1 MRSMRRGAKFTS
13 QDFANVGFG
22 QLIAE
27 LNVLGSLVTGEIL
40 LAVFGHGILG
50 QHAVVSHHK
59 HLDGLALH
67 GIWNADGCALNH
79 TGAKRN
85 DIFEF

>member
-1 MRSMRRGAKFTS
+1 MRSMRRSAKLTT

-40 LAVFGHGILG
+40 LAVFGHSILG
-50 QHAVVSHHK
+50 QHVA
-59 HLDGLALH
+59 LA
-67 GIWNADGCALNH
+67 
-79 TGAKRN
+79 
-85 DIFEF
+85 

>member
-13 QDFANVGFG
+13 QDFANIGFG
-22 QLIAE
+22 QLIAK
-27 LNVLGSLVTGEIL
+27 LNVLGSLVTCEIL
-40 LAVFGHGILG
+40 LAVFGHCILG

-59 HLDGLALH
+59 HLDGFALH
-67 GIWNADGCALNH
+67 RIGYADGCALNH

-85 DIFEF
+85 DILKF

>member
-13 QDFANVGFG
+13 QDFANIGFG

-27 LNVLGSLVTGEIL
+27 LDVLGTLVACEVVV
-40 LAVFGHGILG
+40 AVFGHGILC
-50 QHAVVSHHK
+50 QHAVVSNHK

-67 GIWNADGCALNH
+67 GIWNANGGALNH
-79 TGAKRN
+79 TRAK
-85 DIFEF
+85 

>member
-13 QDFANVGFG
+13 QDFANIGFG

-27 LNVLGSLVTGEIL
+27 LNVLGSLVAREVVM
-40 LAVFGHGILG
+40 AVFGHGIFG

-59 HLDGLALH
+59 HLDGLTLH
-67 GIWNADGCALNH
+67 GIGNADGGALDNPR
-79 TGAKRN
+79 AK
-85 DIFEF
+85 

>member
-1 MRSMRRGAKFTS
+1 MRSVRCGSQLTPQNFT
-13 QDFANVGFG
+13 NVGFW
-22 QLIAE
+22 QLISE
-27 LNVLGSLVTGEIL
+27 LNVLGTLVTCEIL

-50 QHAVVSHHK
+50 QHTVVSYHK

-67 GIWNADGCALNH
+67 GVWNTDGGALNH

-85 DIFEF
+85 DILEF